1 MITPLGDIEICID
14 GKTIKY
20 TAQNMG
26 VMDRLCLDVD
36 GRFCIKVEFVP
47 DGERHAISCIIK
59 SHIPSDK
66 DGVKSGERL
75 ELKSFYK
82 GHSKLSIGMEGE
94 TGYFADGTRAF
105 DTYDY
110 DTEYLEDG
118 VRYVINE
125 DTKTD
130 RYVFGVAWIE
140 NVTDDNDV
148 QTWFGADPTMFA

>member
-1 MITPLGDIEICID
+1 M
-14 GKTIKY
+14 
-20 TAQNMG
+20 
-26 VMDRLCLDVD
+26 
-36 GRFCIKVEFVP
+36 
-47 DGERHAISCIIK
+47 
-59 SHIPSDK
+59 
-66 DGVKSGERL
+66 
-75 ELKSFYK
+75 KSFYK

>member
-1 MITPLGDIEICID
+1 
-14 GKTIKY
+14 
-20 TAQNMG
+20 MG
-26 VMDRLCLDVD
+26 VMDKLCPDVY

-66 DGVKSGERL
+66 DGVESGERL

>member
-1 MITPLGDIEICID
+1 MTTPLGDIEICIE

-26 VMDRLCLDVD
+26 VMDRFCPDVD

-66 DGVKSGERL
+66 DGVESGERL

-118 VRYVINE
+118 VWYVINE

-130 RYVFGVAWIE
+130 RYVFGVAWVE

>member
-1 MITPLGDIEICID
+1 MTTPLGDIEICID
-14 GKTIKY
+14 GKSIKY

-26 VMDRLCLDVD
+26 VMDRLCPDVD

-47 DGERHAISCIIK
+47 DGKRHAISCIIK

-66 DGVKSGERL
+66 DGVESGERL

-110 DTEYLEDG
+110 DTEYLEDC

-148 QTWFGADPTMFA
+148 QTWFRADPTMFA

>member
-1 MITPLGDIEICID
+1 MTTPLGDIEICID

-26 VMDRLCLDVD
+26 VMDRLCPDVD
-36 GRFCIKVEFVP
+36 GRFCIKIEFIP
-47 DGERHAISCIIK
+47 DGERHTISCIIK

-66 DGVKSGERL
+66 DGVESGERL

-110 DTEYLEDG
+110 DTEHLDNG
-118 VRYVINE
+118 VQYVITGN
-125 DTKTD
+125 TKVST
-130 RYVFGVAWIE
+130 YVFGVAWMKIG
-140 NVTDDNDV
+140 DV
-148 QTWFGADPTMFA
+148 PFVMRSVPV

>member
-1 MITPLGDIEICID
+1 MTTLLGDIEICID
-14 GKTIKY
+14 GKSIKY

-26 VMDRLCLDVD
+26 VMDRLCPDVD

-66 DGVKSGERL
+66 DGVESGERL

>member
-14 GKTIKY
+14 GKSIKY

-26 VMDRLCLDVD
+26 VMDKLCPDVD
-36 GRFCIKVEFVP
+36 GRFSIKVEFVP

-66 DGVKSGERL
+66 DGVESGERL

>member
-1 MITPLGDIEICID
+1 MTTPLGDIEICID
-14 GKTIKY
+14 GKSIKY

-26 VMDRLCLDVD
+26 VMDRLCPDVD

-66 DGVKSGERL
+66 DGVESGERL

-148 QTWFGADPTMFA
+148 QTWFRADPTMFA

>member
-1 MITPLGDIEICID
+1 MTTPLGDIEICID

-47 DGERHAISCIIK
+47 DGERHTISCIIK

-66 DGVKSGERL
+66 DGVESGERL

-148 QTWFGADPTMFA
+148 QTWFGADPTYFR

>member
-1 MITPLGDIEICID
+1 MTTSLGDIEICID
-14 GKTIKY
+14 GKSIKY

-26 VMDRLCLDVD
+26 VMDKLCPDVD

-66 DGVKSGERL
+66 DGVESGERL

-130 RYVFGVAWIE
+130 RYVFCVAWIE

>member
-1 MITPLGDIEICID
+1 
-14 GKTIKY
+14 
-20 TAQNMG
+20 
-26 VMDRLCLDVD
+26 MDKLCPDVY

-66 DGVKSGERL
+66 DGVESGERL

>member
-1 MITPLGDIEICID
+1 MTTPLGDIEICID

-26 VMDRLCLDVD
+26 VMDKLCPDVD

-66 DGVKSGERL
+66 DGVESGEQL
-75 ELKSFYK
+75 ALKSFYK